1 MIIEAGRNIGQLW
14 SKFGLFLKL
23 STVAQQSRQGKKVG
37 VFCLVGVFFKLTLL
51 QGICPRPFTQTASL
65 IMERKVCNSE
75 NTSVS
80 LETLFSSLP

>member
-14 SKFGLFLKL
+14 SKLGLFLKL
-23 STVAQQSRQGKKVG
+23 STAAQHSRQGKKVG

-51 QGICPRPFTQTASL
+51 QGICPRPLTQTASL
-65 IMERKVCNSE
+65 IMERKICNSE